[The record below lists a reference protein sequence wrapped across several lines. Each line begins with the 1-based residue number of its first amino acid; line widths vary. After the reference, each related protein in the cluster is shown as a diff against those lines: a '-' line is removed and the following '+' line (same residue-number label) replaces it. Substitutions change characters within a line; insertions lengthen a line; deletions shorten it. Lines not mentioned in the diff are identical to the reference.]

1 MAIPTNTGNAAV
13 TYEGNGTTAL
23 FDIPFTFSAAAE
35 IAVYHN
41 DVPAIGVTVYGAGDP
56 FGGTAIFAAAPAS
69 GDVIRIRRLQ
79 TVHVSGNDTT
89 ARALAQKLVAGG
101 GIVLTEIDDG
111 GDETLK
117 IALDGPASNIP
128 VGAINAY
135 AGSIAPAG
143 WLLCDGAAISR
154 EIYASLFAVIGTTY
168 GVGDGSTS
176 FNLPDLRGRIV
187 AGKDDMGGVAA
198 GRLTAGSAAGLDGA
212 VLGAAGGNQQH
223 QLTIAEMPRHQHT
236 LKYRANLLN
245 GGSNVEIADY
255 SVPLPLELNTS
266 ATGGDQP
273 HNNVQPTL
281 ILNYIIKA

>member
-1 MAIPTNTGNAAV
+1 MSIPTNTGNGAV

-23 FDIPFTFSAAAE
+23 FDIPFTFSAAGE

-41 DVPAIGVTVYGAGDP
+41 GVPAIGVTVYGAGDP

-69 GDVIRIRRLQ
+69 GDVVRIRRLQ

-101 GIVLTEIDDG
+101 GIVLTEINDG
-111 GDETLK
+111 SDEALE
-117 IALDGPASNIP
+117 IALEGPALNIP

-143 WLLCDGAAISR
+143 WLLCDGTAISR
-154 EIYASLFAVIGTTY
+154 ISYASLFAAIGTAY
-168 GVGDGSTS
+168 GAGDGRTS
-176 FNLPDLRGRIV
+176 FNLPDLRGRV
-187 AGKDDMGGVAA
+187 AAGKDDMGGVAA
-198 GRLTAGSAAGLDGA
+198 GRLTAGSAAGLDGST
-212 VLGAAGGNQQH
+212 LGAAGGNQQH
-223 QLTIAEMPRHQHT
+223 QLTIAEMPSHRHGM
-236 LKYRANLLN
+236 REDPSSDGSANLN
-245 GGSNVEIADY
+245 YRNAGPAVG
-255 SVPLPLELNTS
+255 NTE
-266 ATGGDQP
+266 AAGGDQP